1 VLRVVQ
7 ETGEMYGVIT
17 EKLGG
22 GHAMVACMDNVIRMV
37 LIGKKFRNE
46 RLTKNQMV
54 MIGLREWQ
62 TKIIDVKKSEK
73 CDLLEV
79 YTDIETDSIIHK
91 YGSTHPY
98 LIHLIPKMDT
108 LKSGCIASDVV
119 FTNDEITELST
130 STLHS
135 TTRELETLT
144 TAIEG
149 MEDEDWFNSI

>member
-1 VLRVVQ
+1 MVV
-7 ETGEMYGVIT
+7 
-17 EKLGG
+17 
-22 GHAMVACMDNVIRMV
+22 
-37 LIGKKFRNE
+37 IGKKFRNE
-46 RLTKNQMV
+46 RLAKNQMV

-62 TKIIDVKKSEK
+62 TKLTDVSKSEK

-91 YGSTHPY
+91 YGTSHSH

-119 FTNDEITELST
+119 FTNDEITELS
-130 STLHS
+130 SSVVQS